1 MGGMRFLCI
10 NVPRVVLIA
19 IFSLFFIVV
28 GRSYFTFAQPEQGT
42 EFSFLNS
49 NMSVAESA
57 VLSSNLIEEAREIS
71 ALYEHYIISN
81 ALQSMRVIE
90 RVKEVP
96 DVALATNDMAQF
108 PSAEHSLYPHY
119 VTKRYSQ
126 FRYTVDSDGIVD
138 IDTASPTIV
147 CNLEQIENCL
157 KCIE

>member
-19 IFSLFFIVV
+19 VFSLFFIVA
-28 GRSYFTFAQPEQGT
+28 GKSYFTFAQPEQGD
-42 EFSFLNS
+42 ELSFLNS
-49 NMSVAESA
+49 DMSAAESPA
-57 VLSSNLIEEAREIS
+57 LSSNLIEEAREIS
-71 ALYEHYIISN
+71 ALYEHYIVSN

-96 DVALATNDMAQF
+96 EITLATNDMARF

-138 IDTASPTIV
+138 IDTASPTVV
-147 CNLEQIENCL
+147 CHLEQIEDCL
-157 KCIE
+157 SGIE